1 MAATS
6 PSSSAA
12 GDRRLFKRARAVM
25 HCRQP
30 RHSTNACLLF
40 HAIARS
46 WPRTKPHAAFL
57 SGSTPAHRPSPCPT
71 KAQHALLRPRGLGCS
86 AAARVRPFVSSSS
99 SSSPAVWPVPVPVFK
114 RPTRPRSIVAVQLV
128 QLHAGCFPA
137 CRPTTASTCG
147 AVLLP
152 LAAFFTS
159 VAFKPSSR
167 PGAELHI
174 SAARCAPQR
183 RRSPCAPPRSHACQ
197 AGSCPVACSV
207 AQLQAGARPGL
218 HLGQACP
225 LR

>member
-12 GDRRLFKRARAVM
+12 GDRRLFKRTRAVM
-25 HCRQP
+25 QYRQP
-30 RHSTNACLLF
+30 RYSTNACLLF

-57 SGSTPAHRPSPCPT
+57 SGSTPAHRPSHCPT

-99 SSSPAVWPVPVPVFK
+99 SSSPVVWPVPVPVFK
-114 RPTRPRSIVAVQLV
+114 RPTRPRSIVTVQLV
-128 QLHAGCFPA
+128 QLHAGCFSA
-137 CRPTTASTCG
+137 CRPTTASTCD

-183 RRSPCAPPRSHACQ
+183 RRSPCAPPRSHVRQ